1 MIYEYSR
8 NTNKSKV
15 TVSCGTVKSRTHLSS
30 FATMFN
36 PLTLICSLQHAF
48 VSNEVYSSIDSTSL
62 MCNFEHSTQFNC
74 TFIINKYLHWCDTT
88 TVMEC
93 T

>member
-15 TVSCGTVKSRTHLSS
+15 TVSCETVKSRTHLSS

-36 PLTLICSLQHAF
+36 PSTLICLLQHVFALLDLLYVYHRNHSKVGKY
-48 VSNEVYSSIDSTSL
+48 VSREPV
-62 MCNFEHSTQFNC
+62 H
-74 TFIINKYLHWCDTT
+74 
-88 TVMEC
+88 
-93 T
+93 

>member
-15 TVSCGTVKSRTHLSS
+15 TVSCETVKSRTHLSS
-30 FATMFN
+30 FATMFH

-48 VSNEVYSSIDSTSL
+48 ALLDLLWVYHQNHSKVGKYVSREPV
-62 MCNFEHSTQFNC
+62 H
-74 TFIINKYLHWCDTT
+74 
-88 TVMEC
+88 
-93 T
+93 

>member
-8 NTNKSKV
+8 NTNKSKI
-15 TVSCGTVKSRTHLSS
+15 TVSCETGKSRTHLSS

-48 VSNEVYSSIDSTSL
+48 GLLDLLWISTIKQ
-62 MCNFEHSTQFNC
+62 EEAE
-74 TFIINKYLHWCDTT
+74 YLED
-88 TVMEC
+88 
-93 T
+93 